1 MDAIINTPEKAWTT
15 SGDKMAASAAGYMGT
30 DLRSEHP
37 VGVTY
42 NTTKDT
48 AFDTI
53 ANAKTDKIEFFGG
66 STNQVECA
74 SCHAVHDYTNVPFLR
89 LSNDNSALCLA
100 CHKK

>member
-1 MDAIINTPEKAWTT
+1 MD
-15 SGDKMAASAAGYMGT
+15 SGADGYMGT

-37 VGVTY
+37 IGVTY
-42 NTTKDT
+42 DTTKDT
-48 AFDTI
+48 AFDTL
-53 ANAKTDKIEFFGG
+53 ANAKLDKIVFFGT
-66 STNQVECA
+66 STDQVECA